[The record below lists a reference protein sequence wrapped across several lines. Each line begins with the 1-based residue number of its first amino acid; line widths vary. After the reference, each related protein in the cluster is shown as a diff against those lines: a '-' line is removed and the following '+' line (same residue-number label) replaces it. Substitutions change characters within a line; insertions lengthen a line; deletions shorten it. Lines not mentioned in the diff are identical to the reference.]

1 MTEYVRPPLPDV
13 VFYDESG
20 APIPYGARWGG
31 ESPPEDSYSR
41 LSNLERFAPLHTV
54 AEALISWIESTFD
67 VETVEGREVAADL
80 LHPKGEVTRAVRLTP
95 RKPHCA
101 ALTFVMTSEP
111 GMFLHA
117 GALHDFYFPVCSC
130 DACDEDLEGLAEEL
144 EWTTRMVVA
153 GQYSE
158 RFDRWPSRW
167 IEYRLDEPGVG
178 MRSGRSRARDIAP
191 ERVRAAKDSLPSDGR
206 WAGWPTRG

>member
-13 VFYDESG
+13 VLYDESG

-41 LSNLERFAPLHTV
+41 LTHLERFAPLHTV

-67 VETVEGREVAADL
+67 VDTVEGPEVAADL
-80 LHPKGEVTRAVRLTP
+80 LHPKDEVTKAVRLTP
-95 RKPHCA
+95 RQPDCA
-101 ALTFVMTSEP
+101 ALTFVMTSQP

-130 DACDEDLEGLAEEL
+130 DACDEELAGLAEEL
-144 EWTTRMVVA
+144 EWTVRTVVG

-158 RFDRWPSRW
+158 RFDRWPSQW

-178 MRSGRSRARDIAP
+178 MRSGRSRPRDLP
-191 ERVRAAKDSLPSDGR
+191 RERVRAAKDSLPIGGM
-206 WAGWPTRG
+206 WAAWPTRG